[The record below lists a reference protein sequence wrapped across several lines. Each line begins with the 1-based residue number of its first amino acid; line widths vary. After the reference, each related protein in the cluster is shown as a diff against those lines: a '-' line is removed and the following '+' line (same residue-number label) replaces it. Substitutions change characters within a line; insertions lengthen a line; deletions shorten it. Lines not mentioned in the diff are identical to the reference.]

1 MQDAGL
7 IIVSKTVLAYQ
18 KEQNAGSTG
27 IIQHDSLPAPLYNK
41 LNWLLKPA
49 FGNNKKLTIVWYADA
64 FIKYTGMMG
73 TLYFIERDR

>member
-18 KEQNAGSTG
+18 KEQMPGSTG
-27 IIQHDSLPAPLYNK
+27 IIQHDSLPARFYNK

-49 FGNNKKLTIVWYADA
+49 LATI
-64 FIKYTGMMG
+64 KS
-73 TLYFIERDR
+73 LP